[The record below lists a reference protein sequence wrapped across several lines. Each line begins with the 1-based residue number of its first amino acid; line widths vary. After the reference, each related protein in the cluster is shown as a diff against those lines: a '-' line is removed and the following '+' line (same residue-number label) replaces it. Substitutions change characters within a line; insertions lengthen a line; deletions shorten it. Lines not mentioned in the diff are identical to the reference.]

1 MLGDD
6 AKENGYLPK
15 TGHFLEALDVAGLE
29 PSGDPRDPVSYL
41 LPFKCKLVVRLEY
54 SSCPLVYPYIHLLMI
69 QLLSTYCILSL

>member
-6 AKENGYLPK
+6 AEKNGYLPK
-15 TGHFLEALDVAGLE
+15 TGHFLEALDVAGLD
-29 PSGDPRDPVSYL
+29 PSRDPKEPVLYL

-54 SSCPLVYPYIHLLMI
+54 SFCPLVYPYIHVLI